1 MAAAEQDERIPGFEE
16 AFGEAAGDTGP
27 TTPYATTQRLARG
40 LGGEKAAVEALAA
53 QGHQVIWYKPNI
65 LETNQGGVDAVTMK
79 DGVVY
84 LLDNKSYNTER
95 NISSVSA
102 LTTNFDL
109 DRVKLNLN
117 KVLNQK
123 DLNPEQDQVIHAALD
138 ALDRGDYVKAVTNAN
153 IFSRSGEVPQ
163 DVTDRLEQ
171 EHGIQFI
178 NLMPKSPAV
187 TSASEARS
195 EAAPGRSEP
204 AADRLPTQEP
214 AADRLPTQEPAADRA
229 SVEESP
235 ASDRL
240 PTQEPA
246 SDRLPTQEPAADR
259 ASVEESPA
267 SYQPSEQAVYNEP
280 SSVSGETTYH
290 EPSYSRDSG
299 SSYQPSFASAE
310 TSYRDPAHT
319 YDPVSGSY
327 QPSYTPEEES
337 ATHDESSLSSENDSA
352 SSYTEDHSGSGES
365 DTQESDYEEPSY
377 EETSDEDTSHESE
390 PVEEDHSSFDEEDR

>member
-235 ASDRL
+235 AS
-240 PTQEPA
+240 
-246 SDRLPTQEPAADR
+246 
-259 ASVEESPA
+259 
-267 SYQPSEQAVYNEP
+267 YQPSEQAVYNEP

>member
-16 AFGEAAGDTGP
+16 AFSEAAGDTGP

-214 AADRLPTQEPAADRA
+214 ASDRLPTQEPAA
-229 SVEESP
+229 
-235 ASDRL
+235 
-240 PTQEPA
+240 
-246 SDRLPTQEPAADR
+246 DRLPTQEPAADR

-377 EETSDEDTSHESE
+377 EETNDEDTSHESE

>member
-214 AADRLPTQEPAADRA
+214 AADRLPTQEPAADR
-229 SVEESP
+229 
-235 ASDRL
+235 
-240 PTQEPA
+240 
-246 SDRLPTQEPAADR
+246 LPTQEPAADR

-280 SSVSGETTYH
+280 S
-290 EPSYSRDSG
+290 
-299 SSYQPSFASAE
+299 
-310 TSYRDPAHT
+310 
-319 YDPVSGSY
+319 
-327 QPSYTPEEES
+327 
-337 ATHDESSLSSENDSA
+337 
-352 SSYTEDHSGSGES
+352 
-365 DTQESDYEEPSY
+365 
-377 EETSDEDTSHESE
+377 
-390 PVEEDHSSFDEEDR
+390 